1 MTTLEKKI
9 KLTHENTWIKNLIKT
24 RELTLLLLIIG
35 IVVVMSQLSPYF
47 FSMSNFRAV
56 AIGLAPTAIIVV
68 GMTVLLV
75 SGGFD
80 LSVGAVLALSGTVA
94 GMLMLNGF
102 SIGSAVILTL
112 LMGAFVG
119 FINGTI
125 VTKLGVNPLIA
136 TLGTLSLARGAG
148 LVLTEGFSVTGLP
161 KSFSYIGSETLF
173 GIPLVVIVM
182 LAIVIIG
189 DLALRHTRFFRQNYY
204 IGSNENA
211 ARLSGIS
218 VHKVR
223 IFAYVLTS
231 CLAALAGIILA
242 SRLMAGTPTAG
253 NALELQVLAAA
264 VIGGA
269 SLSGGEG
276 TVLGAFL
283 GVIFVALINNAMTML
298 DVSIYWQMVVTGCV
312 LIMAVSLDQYLRRK
326 RS

>member
-1 MTTLEKKI
+1 MTTYENKLATVQEASWFKK
-9 KLTHENTWIKNLIKT
+9 LIKT
-24 RELTLLLLIIG
+24 RELTLLLLIVG
-35 IVVVMSQLSPYF
+35 IIIAMSQLSPYF
-47 FSMSNFRAV
+47 LSMANFRAV

-80 LSVGAVLALSGTVA
+80 LSVGAVLALSGTIA
-94 GMLMLNGF
+94 GLLMLNGF
-102 SIGSAVILTL
+102 SIGTAVFLTVL
-112 LMGAFVG
+112 IGGLVG
-119 FINGTI
+119 FMNGVI

-161 KSFSYIGSETLF
+161 KAFNYIGSESL
-173 GIPLVVIVM
+173 GPIPLVVIVM
-182 LAIVIIG
+182 LVIVLIG
-189 DLALRHTRFFRQNYY
+189 DLALRHTRFFRQTYY
-204 IGSNENA
+204 IGENENA
-211 ARLSGIS
+211 ARLSGIA
-218 VHKVR
+218 VNRVR
-223 IFAYVLTS
+223 IFAYILTS
-231 CLAALAGIILA
+231 CLAAVAGILLA

-253 NALELQVLAAA
+253 SGRELQVLAAA

-312 LIMAVSLDQYLRRK
+312 LIPAVSLDQYMRRK
-326 RS
+326 RA